1 MASEHERPRVLIA
14 DDHPPQRAGVRAAL
28 EDDGFVVVAEVGDA
42 KSAIEEAVRERPDVC
57 VLDIHMPGGGI
68 HAAERITSKVPETVV
83 VMLTVSREDDDLFEA
98 LRAGASGY
106 LLKDTDPDRLPIA
119 LRGVLSGEAALP
131 RSLVARVVEEFSGR
145 GRRRVSLKR
154 SRGVNLTA
162 REWQVLE
169 QMRDGK
175 TTAEIAEGMFVSPV
189 TVRTHVSAILKKLR
203 VTSRQEAIE
212 LFEQE

>member
-1 MASEHERPRVLIA
+1 M
-14 DDHPPQRAGVRAAL
+14 
-28 EDDGFVVVAEVGDA
+28 VVAEVGDA
-42 KSAIEEAVRERPDVC
+42 KAAVEAALRERPEVC
-57 VLDIHMPGGGI
+57 VLDINMPGGGI
-68 HAAERITSKVPETVV
+68 NAAERISSSVPETVV
-83 VMLTVSREDDDLFEA
+83 VMLTVSRQDDDLFEA

-119 LRGVLSGEAALP
+119 LRGVLNGEAALP

-145 GRRRVSLKR
+145 GRRRVSLTR
-154 SRGVNLTA
+154 NRGVNLTA

-175 TTAEIAEGMFVSPV
+175 TTAEIAESMFVTPV

-203 VTSRQEAIE
+203 VTSREEAIE
-212 LFEQE
+212 LLEEE